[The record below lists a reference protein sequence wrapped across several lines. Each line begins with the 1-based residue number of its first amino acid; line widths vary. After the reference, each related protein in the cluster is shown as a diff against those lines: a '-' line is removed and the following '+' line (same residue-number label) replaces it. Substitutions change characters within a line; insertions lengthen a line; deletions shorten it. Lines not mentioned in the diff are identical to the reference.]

1 MNVSSGKPVSEAR
14 LLMRGPGDSETSVT
28 LEPSPGDLSGAVSLG
43 AEVKADASLMER
55 IMGKRVNVS
64 FWAKVSFSDIWILVC
79 TPLKVGKENV

>member
-1 MNVSSGKPVSEAR
+1 MSKAR
-14 LLMRGPGDSETSVT
+14 LLMRGRVDNETSLT
-28 LEPSPGDLSGAVSLG
+28 LEPSPRDLSGTVSLG

-79 TPLKVGKENV
+79 ISLEVRKDNV